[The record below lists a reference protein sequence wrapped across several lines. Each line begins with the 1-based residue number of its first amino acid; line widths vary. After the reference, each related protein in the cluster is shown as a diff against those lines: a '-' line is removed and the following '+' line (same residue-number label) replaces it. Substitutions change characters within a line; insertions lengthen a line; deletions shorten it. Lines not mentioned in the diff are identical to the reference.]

1 VKVEGCVMRITF
13 YFTILKASDPVVSLK
28 PLQRGSCSCF
38 SVFYVVR
45 ASGRLFAVR
54 SKYVE
59 PLPVSL
65 PVNLP
70 LCDAVVVCLFAM
82 FFSFSFFLSGDFRFE
97 LFFAFRFG
105 IETVVVEVL
114 VLVVCFISI

>member
-1 VKVEGCVMRITF
+1 MMSVCDACYFICLLKVEGCVMRITF

-59 PLPVSL
+59 PLPGTPTGKS
-65 PVNLP
+65 
-70 LCDAVVVCLFAM
+70 
-82 FFSFSFFLSGDFRFE
+82 
-97 LFFAFRFG
+97 
-105 IETVVVEVL
+105 TVV
-114 VLVVCFISI
+114 